1 MATVYEIMN
10 QLSNIRC
17 EMREQIALLT
27 LNRPEALNALN
38 SKTLEELDLIFESGE
53 YGGYSGRHH
62 HRRRQSLCGGGG
74 HRTDEGL

>member
-38 SKTLEELDLIFESGE
+38 SKTLEELDLIFERIRRIFWASSSQAKAE
-53 YGGYSGRHH
+53 PLRRGRTSY
-62 HRRRQSLCGGGG
+62 R
-74 HRTDEGL
+74 

>member
-38 SKTLEELDLIFESGE
+38 SKTLEELDLRR
-53 YGGYSGRHH
+53 GRTSY
-62 HRRRQSLCGGGG
+62 R
-74 HRTDEGL
+74 